1 MNLDQLVPELQK
13 LADFEAVRSRLLGD
27 AGHPAALSV
36 ADAAKPYVLAALHA
50 ALDRPL
56 LLITARPSQARFLR
70 EEIACWHPHP
80 SGVLL
85 FPEQDVLPFEP
96 LPADQQTT
104 AERLSVMTRLIES
117 KVQGPRSKVKGD
129 STLDV
134 GPWTLD
140 SPFVIACARAAAD
153 LLAAP
158 ADFERAS
165 SRLRVGERARPET
178 LIQRWLELGYEPAPV
193 VDSPGQ
199 FGRRGGILDVY
210 PLVGEP
216 CRIEFFG
223 DEVESLRTFDPL
235 TQRSA
240 TKVDEVPITPA
251 SAGPPSLPF
260 PPSSGGRV
268 GMGGPEL
275 SRATLLDYLPPDGV
289 LALDERH
296 AIANVAR
303 EFDRQVAGLRD
314 DLVARGEL
322 DPDATAPYLEWQQ
335 LAPRLEGRA
344 GPRLELEHDPEAE
357 TFPFVHPP
365 AFGGRLRHFLDECR
379 RHVAAG
385 QRVVVVTQQ
394 AQRIGEQLAD
404 AEGETARR
412 RDGERQASVSPSRR
426 LSISPSLVQ
435 GQLQT
440 GWQSEALR
448 TTVFTDNE
456 IFGWHKIHRPSRPR
470 RLAGRQTFLA
480 ELTPGELVVHVDH
493 GIARYRGMVRMS
505 GESQD
510 SRARASANGTEREYL
525 LLEYAAGD
533 RLYVPADQAD
543 RVTRYVGAGEAA
555 PTITRLGSG
564 EWARA
569 KTRVRRAVREIAQDL
584 LELYATREQADGTA
598 FPPDTA
604 WQTELEASFPYV
616 ETPDQLKALDEVK
629 QDMERPKPMDRLL
642 VGDVGYGKTEVAL
655 RAAFKAVEAG
665 KQVAILVPT
674 TVLAQQHWNTFRER
688 LAAFPIK
695 VEMLS
700 RFRSDREQREVVR
713 GLAEGSVDICIGTH
727 RLLQKDVSFKDL
739 GLVIIDEEQRFGVAN
754 KERLKQLRREVD
766 VLTLTATP
774 IPRTLHM
781 SLVGVRDMS
790 TMETPPEERLPI
802 RTFVTEYDE
811 GLIREAILRE
821 LDRGGQVYFVH
832 NRVQSIAYQARRL
845 QKLVPEARI
854 AIGHGQMPEEQ
865 LERVM
870 LEFAGGE
877 HDVLVCT
884 TIIESGLDIQSVN
897 TLIVNN
903 AHHFGLS
910 QLYQLRGRVGR
921 GAARAYAYFLFIRDT
936 ALTETAERRLRTIFE
951 ATELGAGFRIALK
964 DLEIRGAGNLLGAE
978 QHGHIS
984 AVGFDLYTR
993 LLAEVVGQ
1001 LKEARALVS
1010 ATTDL
1015 SASSGQA
1022 GRPTTKPPLPLGE
1035 GRGEGGRRPPI
1046 VGQLPAPSVSLP
1058 VSAYLPADYVED
1070 EPTRLNFYQRLA
1082 GVTSGEQLAELIGEL
1097 TDRFGPLPEA
1107 VQNLAYVISL
1117 RLAAQRAGVQQVQ
1130 SLDHEVIVKFERL
1143 PRLDVSRLARIVGV
1157 PLRAGSN
1164 QLRLPRGGGQDW
1176 MVQLQTLVESL
1187 PAASP

>member
-1 MNLDQLVPELQK
+1 
-13 LADFEAVRSRLLGD
+13 
-27 AGHPAALSV
+27 
-36 ADAAKPYVLAALHA
+36 
-50 ALDRPL
+50 
-56 LLITARPSQARFLR
+56 
-70 EEIACWHPHP
+70 
-80 SGVLL
+80 
-85 FPEQDVLPFEP
+85 
-96 LPADQQTT
+96 
-104 AERLSVMTRLIES
+104 
-117 KVQGPRSKVKGD
+117 
-129 STLDV
+129 
-134 GPWTLD
+134 
-140 SPFVIACARAAAD
+140 
-153 LLAAP
+153 
-158 ADFERAS
+158 
-165 SRLRVGERARPET
+165 
-178 LIQRWLELGYEPAPV
+178 
-193 VDSPGQ
+193 
-199 FGRRGGILDVY
+199 
-210 PLVGEP
+210 
-216 CRIEFFG
+216 
-223 DEVESLRTFDPL
+223 
-235 TQRSA
+235 
-240 TKVDEVPITPA
+240 
-251 SAGPPSLPF
+251 
-260 PPSSGGRV
+260 
-268 GMGGPEL
+268 
-275 SRATLLDYLPPDGV
+275 
-289 LALDERH
+289 
-296 AIANVAR
+296 
-303 EFDRQVAGLRD
+303 
-314 DLVARGEL
+314 
-322 DPDATAPYLEWQQ
+322 
-335 LAPRLEGRA
+335 
-344 GPRLELEHDPEAE
+344 
-357 TFPFVHPP
+357 
-365 AFGGRLRHFLDECR
+365 
-379 RHVAAG
+379 
-385 QRVVVVTQQ
+385 
-394 AQRIGEQLAD
+394 
-404 AEGETARR
+404 
-412 RDGERQASVSPSRR
+412 
-426 LSISPSLVQ
+426 
-435 GQLQT
+435 
-440 GWQSEALR
+440 
-448 TTVFTDNE
+448 
-456 IFGWHKIHRPSRPR
+456 
-470 RLAGRQTFLA
+470 
-480 ELTPGELVVHVDH
+480 
-493 GIARYRGMVRMS
+493 MVRMA

-510 SRARASANGTEREYL
+510 GRARSSPNGIEREYL

-543 RVTRYVGAGEAA
+543 RVTRYIGAGEAA

-584 LELYATREQADGTA
+584 LELYATREQAAGTA

-616 ETPDQLKALDEVK
+616 ETPDQLKALAEVK
-629 QDMERPKPMDRLL
+629 QDMERPRPMDRLL
-642 VGDVGYGKTEVAL
+642 VGDVGYGKAEVAL

-665 KQVAILVPT
+665 KQVAMLVPT

-713 GLAEGSVDICIGTH
+713 GLAEGSVDICVGTH
-727 RLLQKDVSFKDL
+727 RLLQKDVSFKNL

-811 GLIREAILRE
+811 GLIRETILRE

-921 GAARAYAYFLFIRDT
+921 GAARAYAYFLFTRDT

-993 LLAEVVGQ
+993 LLAEAVGQ

-1010 ATTDL
+1010 ATTDP
-1015 SASSGQA
+1015 SFGASGPSSGQA
-1022 GRPTTKPPLPLGE
+1022 GRPTTKPPLPLGSLGLE
-1035 GRGEGGRRPPI
+1035 ETQGGEGGGGPPI
-1046 VGQLPAPSVSLP
+1046 VGQLAAPSVSLP

-1082 GVTSGEQLAELIGEL
+1082 GVRSGERLAELIDEL
-1097 TDRFGPLPEA
+1097 ADRFGPLPEP
-1107 VQNLAYVISL
+1107 VRNLAYVISL

-1130 SLDHEVIVKFERL
+1130 SLDHEVVVKFERL
-1143 PRLDVSRLARIVGV
+1143 PRLDVSGLARVVGV

-1164 QLRLPRGGGQDW
+1164 QLRLPRGHGQDW